1 MSHDAESVPE
11 APARPAERNLLQGPA
26 HVLAAVG
33 TAWIF
38 VMMLMVVADVL
49 GRNFFDAP
57 ITGVAEFAAQSV
69 ASIVFL
75 QLAAAICTG
84 RMTRSDFLLQF
95 ISRRSTLALRALEVF
110 NVVIGAALFVV
121 LAVVAWPEFTDAR
134 QSAEFFGVQGV
145 YTVPTWPFKL
155 LIVIGSVMAALAY
168 LLCIP
173 ALLRRTTPASGA
185 AE

>member
-1 MSHDAESVPE
+1 MSQAPESTAGPQ
-11 APARPAERNLLQGPA
+11 ARPSGAHLLQGPA

-33 TAWIF
+33 TVWIF
-38 VMMLMVVADVL
+38 LMMLMVVADVA

-95 ISRRSTLALRALEVF
+95 IARRSTTALRALEVF
-110 NVVIGAALFVV
+110 NVVIGAALFAV
-121 LAVVAWPEFTDAR
+121 LAFVAWPEFMDAR
-134 QSAEFFGVQGV
+134 RSAEFFGVQGV

-155 LIVIGSVMAALAY
+155 LIVVGSVMAALAY

>member
-1 MSHDAESVPE
+1 MSNTHDHEPGAAAQASVP
-11 APARPAERNLLQGPA
+11 NLLQGPA
-26 HVLAAVG
+26 NVLAAVG

-38 VMMLMVVADVL
+38 VMMLMVVADVT
-49 GRNFFDAP
+49 GRNFLDAP

-95 ISRRSTLALRALEVF
+95 IARRSTAALRGLEVF
-110 NVVIGAALFVV
+110 NVLIGAALFAV
-121 LAVVAWPEFTDAR
+121 LAVVAWPEFMDAR
-134 QSAEFFGVQGV
+134 RSAEFFGVQGV

-155 LIVIGSVMAALAY
+155 LIVLGSAMAALAY
-168 LLCIP
+168 LLCVP
-173 ALLRRTTPASGA
+173 ALLRRTSPASGA